1 MKTAQGYGE
10 KLYGEGTHRAGI
22 GEIPFKCVGIFKK
35 YFLGEMR

>member
-10 KLYGEGTHRAGI
+10 KLYGEVRHGAGI
-22 GEIPFKCVGIFKK
+22 GERSFKCVGIFKK